1 MSRFYIGLATSGH
14 DPSFAIVNENGN
26 IIFAESTERFL
37 QDKRAWGAAPDL
49 KGHIEPVLK
58 QIIADHP
65 EASFKVATTW
75 KRNKSTTNQKL
86 RHNLQDVDILE
97 WIQSLQS
104 SLFDSAGIHLKLLCK
119 SRIQEPVLHYDH
131 HLCHAV
137 AAVSSA
143 PFDNATCL
151 VLDGHGEVGS
161 ASLYS
166 WAKGKLN
173 REWRSWGPGSLGAF
187 YSWLT
192 DICRFDS
199 IGGEE
204 WKVMG
209 LAAYGK
215 PQDHYTNIL
224 RQILTIESGK
234 PVISDLQGVQSF
246 KAQLMAITPASSDYM
261 DYADLAASGQA
272 VFAEFADQILRSIYQ
287 QCPND
292 NLIYTGGCALNSS
305 YNGSILSNHEFK
317 HIHVPSAPGDDG
329 NAVGAALLAWQDD
342 HPKTPL
348 PCNQTSPYLGI
359 VPAKQAIEKLNTY
372 CGLKVT
378 KCTNDMGFIAQKL
391 AAGNVIGVMRGRAEF
406 GPRAL
411 GNRSILAD
419 PRSRDM
425 KDKINRLVKGREA
438 YRPFAPII
446 IADKVDEWFENAQ
459 PAPYMS
465 YTLKWRED
473 KQHLVPA
480 VVHKDGTGRLQTVSP
495 ASNPWLYSLAEAF
508 DEITGVP
515 VILNTSLN
523 VMGKPIV
530 HTVNDAVAVLMTTG
544 LDALI
549 IDDIFVEKHHSYN
562 DLS

>member
-1 MSRFYIGLATSGH
+1 MPRFYIGLATSGH
-14 DPSFAIVNENGN
+14 DPSFAIANEKGN
-26 IIFAESTERFL
+26 IIFAEATERFL

-58 QIIADHP
+58 QIITEHP

-75 KRNKSTTNQKL
+75 KRDKSTTNIKL
-86 RHNLQDVDILE
+86 LHNLQDADTLQ

-104 SLFDSAGIHLKLLCK
+104 SIFDLAGIHLKLLCK
-119 SRIQEPVLHYDH
+119 NRIQESVLHYDH

-143 PFDNATCL
+143 PFNDATCL
-151 VLDGHGEVGS
+151 VLDGHGEVGA
-161 ASLYS
+161 ASLYN
-166 WAKGKLN
+166 WAEGKLV
-173 REWRSWGPGSLGAF
+173 RKWRSWGPGSLGAF

-209 LAAYGK
+209 LAAYGN
-215 PQDHYTNIL
+215 PQDKYTNIL

-234 PVISDLQGVQSF
+234 PIISDLQRVQSL
-246 KAQLMAITPASSDYM
+246 KAQLMVITPDSSDYM
-261 DYADLAASGQA
+261 DFADLAASGQA
-272 VFAEFADQILRSIYQ
+272 VFAEFADQILRDIYQ

-305 YNGSILSNHEFK
+305 YNGTIIGNHEFK
-317 HIHVPSAPGDDG
+317 HIHVPSSPGDDG

-342 HPKTPL
+342 HPELPL
-348 PCNQTSPYLGI
+348 PHNQTSPYLGT
-359 VPAKQAIEKLNTY
+359 VPAKNSIEKLEAY
-372 CGLKVT
+372 SGLKVT
-378 KCTNDMGFIAQKL
+378 KCNDDIGFIAQKL
-391 AAGNVIGVMRGRAEF
+391 AAGHIIGVMRGRAEF

-419 PRSRDM
+419 PRGQNM

-459 PAPYMS
+459 PAPFMS
-465 YTLKWRED
+465 YTLKWREH
-473 KQHLVPA
+473 KQRQVPA
-480 VVHKDGTGRLQTVSP
+480 VVHKDGTGRLQTVSSD
-495 ASNPWLYSLAEAF
+495 SNPWLYSLTKAF

-530 HTVNDAVAVLMTTG
+530 HTVNDAIAVLLTTG

-549 IDDIFVEKHHSYN
+549 IGDIYVEKYGSN
-562 DLS
+562 NKLS